1 VVAGGNL
8 LNDGIEMCGLSHA
21 ARAAGCDKVIIGIDC
36 TDDDFFVLHMQQW
49 TVRLLVVCGLSH
61 AARAAGRDK
70 VIIRID
76 CTDDDF
82 LCCVCSSG
90 QYVFWLCVVCLM
102 LHGQRDVTR

>member
-49 TVRLLVVCGLSH
+49 TVCLLVVCGLSH

-82 LCCVCSSG
+82 CAAYAAVDSMSSG
-90 QYVFWLCVVCLM
+90 CVWSVSCCT
-102 LHGQRDVTR
+102 GSGT